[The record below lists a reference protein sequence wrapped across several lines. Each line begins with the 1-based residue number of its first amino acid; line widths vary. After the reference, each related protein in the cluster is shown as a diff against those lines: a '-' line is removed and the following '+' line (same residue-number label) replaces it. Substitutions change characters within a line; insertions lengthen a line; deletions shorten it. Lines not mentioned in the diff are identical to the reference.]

1 MFILCAGVALFCL
14 SSCHGVQV
22 LLFPVLRIAHEAFC
36 LVYCFSLDD

>member
-1 MFILCAGVALFCL
+1 MFILCAGVALFCF

-22 LLFPVLRIAHEAFC
+22 LLFPVIAHEAFC